1 MPLVGG
7 RSGQAIRH
15 RAGSIPSSGAR
26 RGLPTNSRHA
36 KWPASPRSPKSVGP
50 ESFSVPERV
59 HRAGWLVQPG
69 VQPGS
74 GLVVSLS
81 GRRDSNPRRPAW
93 EAGILP
99 LNYARVREGRG
110 TINRDI
116 QNCLGRI
123 GLNLL
128 RPVKL
133 TFARSISNIDFEG
146 FEGQGESGRRVGGS
160 GPFGLSPF
168 PFAVGPFGRSVLF
181 DRLNPPQATR
191 LQPVVRGGF
200 LP

>member
-7 RSGQAIRH
+7 RSGRAIRH
-15 RAGSIPSSGAR
+15 RTGSIPSSGAR
-26 RGLPTNSRHA
+26 RSLPTNSRHA

-59 HRAGWLVQPG
+59 HRAGCLVQPG
-69 VQPGS
+69 VQPES
-74 GLVVSLS
+74 GLVVSQS

-123 GLNLL
+123 DLNLI
-128 RPVKL
+128 RPVNL
-133 TFARSISNIDFEG
+133 TFARSISNIG
-146 FEGQGESGRRVGGS
+146 FEVRAVRRSCLAKPPGV
-160 GPFGLSPF
+160 
-168 PFAVGPFGRSVLF
+168 
-181 DRLNPPQATR
+181 LNPLALADVSEQK
-191 LQPVVRGGF
+191 F
-200 LP
+200 LTTPRTLDGPPGVYRRK